1 MFSKLL
7 SGLMLLAN
15 TLTAIF
21 FLICSYA
28 SYLHP
33 KDWWFTGFL
42 GLFFPYLFVLLIAF
56 FVFWLFVRRRFA
68 VVSLVVLLAA
78 IPAIQLHV
86 GWHVAAPSE
95 KAKSTEAHQLRL
107 MDWNVRHFI
116 PFEENGFKPGRDRH
130 DESVLSV
137 IKTHEPDVI
146 CFQEFLTMPKS
157 GEKDPLQV
165 LKKLGYRYQQ
175 FAGEDIFGTGQ
186 YSGIA
191 LFSKYPVLNGG
202 VIPYPVE
209 VGDHSESSVY
219 ADLLIDGDTVRIYSI
234 HLRSFG
240 FGTKEYK
247 TIDDVRTESRSAWES
262 KQLLKKMRNTFYWH
276 GIQADFL
283 AEKINQS
290 PYPSIVCGDLN
301 DVPGSYAYSTIRDEY
316 SDSFLEKGV
325 GLGATF
331 TSSFSFLLQK
341 IPTLRIDYIFHDP
354 RMETTWFKRGEERL
368 SDHAYLVA
376 DIQIK

>member
-7 SGLMLLAN
+7 NGLILFAN
-15 TLTAIF
+15 AVAALF

-33 KDWWFTGFL
+33 TDWWFTGFL
-42 GLFFPYLFVLLIAF
+42 GLVFPYLFTLLIAF
-56 FVFWLFVRRRFA
+56 FVFWLFVKRRFA
-68 VVSLVVLLAA
+68 VLSLLVFIAA
-78 IPAIQLHV
+78 LPGIRLHV
-86 GWHVAAPSE
+86 GWHFNTLSYKEKTSE
-95 KAKSTEAHQLRL
+95 PHHVRL
-107 MDWNVRHFI
+107 MNWNVRHFI
-116 PFEENGFKPGRDRH
+116 PFEENDFKPGRDRH
-130 DESVLSV
+130 DQSVLSV
-137 IKTHEPDVI
+137 IESYNPDVI

-157 GEKDPLQV
+157 GDKNPFQV
-165 LKKLGYRYQQ
+165 LKKRGYRYQQ

-191 LFSKYPVLNGG
+191 IFSKYPVLKGG
-202 VIPYPVE
+202 VIPYPPE
-209 VGDHSESSVY
+209 EGDHSEPSVY
-219 ADLLIDGDTVRIYSI
+219 ADLLVEGDTVRVYSI

-240 FGTKEYK
+240 FGSREYK
-247 TIDDVRTESRSAWES
+247 TIEDVRTESRSASES
-262 KQLLKKMRNTFYWH
+262 KLLLKKMRNTFYWH

-283 AEKINQS
+283 ADKISKS
-290 PYPSIVCGDLN
+290 PYPTIVCGDFN
-301 DVPGSYAYSTIRDEY
+301 DVPGSYAYSVIRGEHR
-316 SDSFLEKGV
+316 DSFLEKGF

-354 RMETTWFKRGEERL
+354 KMTTTWFKRGEERL